1 MFFPFDT
8 GELLNQQME
17 EVEFWH
23 NSFVVVENSLP
34 IVFSKLVSLQHQVNF
49 ELWHKEDIAR
59 DPDASDAKI
68 ASVKRAIDKLNQ
80 RRNDLIEQMDHF
92 LVDRIYSENL
102 AYNSK
107 AEMNSETPGNLID
120 RLSINALKIY
130 HMDEE
135 SRREEAEENHR
146 KKSKEKLLILREQRN
161 DLGKCL
167 LKLFDDL
174 FKGEKVLKVYRQMK
188 MYNDE
193 SLNPVLYAKK

>member
-174 FKGEKVLKVYRQMK
+174 YKGEKVLKVYRQMK

-193 SLNPVLYAKK
+193 SLNPVLYARK

>member
-1 MFFPFDT
+1 
-8 GELLNQQME
+8 
-17 EVEFWH
+17 
-23 NSFVVVENSLP
+23 
-34 IVFSKLVSLQHQVNF
+34 
-49 ELWHKEDIAR
+49 
-59 DPDASDAKI
+59 
-68 ASVKRAIDKLNQ
+68 
-80 RRNDLIEQMDHF
+80 
-92 LVDRIYSENL
+92 
-102 AYNSK
+102 
-107 AEMNSETPGNLID
+107 MNSETPGNLID

-174 FKGEKVLKVYRQMK
+174 YKGEKVLKVYRQMK

-193 SLNPVLYAKK
+193 SLNPVLYARK